1 MKNSILNG
9 STPTIVALMVAA
21 TDKSTAQT
29 GLDPVPTAYISKN
42 GGAFAATTNAFTEIG
57 GGGYGW
63 YALQLTAEETGTD
76 GPLIVVAW
84 ADGTAV
90 WRDVFQVYT
99 TVPAAMASGETVDL
113 ATGEHNKIADHV
125 WRRHT
130 DAIEASSNGDSLQ
143 FKSPI
148 GAIAKFVHDIVRTG
162 GTLYIKTSDGST
174 LGTQTADYDP
184 AGQPISGLT
193 TD

>member
-63 YALQLTAEETGTD
+63 YALQLTAAETDTD

-113 ATGEHNKIADHV
+113 ATGEHEAIADTTL
-125 WRRHT
+125 RRNT
-130 DAIEASSNGDSLQ
+130 ANIEASSDGDTLSVASLYGLMQ
-143 FKSPI
+143 KFFEAAI
-148 GAIAKFVHDIVRTG
+148 TGATVTINKA
-162 GTLYIKTSDGST
+162 DGAT
-174 LGTQTADYDP
+174 ELGTQTVETNAS
-184 AGQPISGLT
+184 GQVTSVT
-193 TD
+193 TN